1 MKFTATKSDLVK
13 ALTVLVKVLPKR
25 ALQPVLANVLLDVD
39 SYHASSVKAIA
50 TDLDNTLRLI
60 VPILSVEEIGSVSI
74 DAKHVLS
81 ALKTLPKSAEV
92 ITIEHDSIL
101 SSENFFGSIIFRSGS
116 SSFTSKTIAAN
127 DFPDMLV
134 VKDKAAT
141 TLSASELCAI
151 CEKVAFSASQID
163 YDSILGGVSFRQYEG
178 AGLEVAATDGSRL
191 TAYSPVRPVADKG
204 FDFILPVASVKLLQQ
219 LSKFN
224 DKKYSPAYVSVGT
237 EEFTGKVTFS
247 TPKGC
252 LTSNLIKGEYPRYT
266 ELFPSNLGGY
276 RILEKVGLL
285 AACEAV
291 IAKRE
296 DKHNALTIVG
306 LEVGSSDGE
315 FRSSLNGC
323 SSNPMP
329 ISLNANYLK
338 QWILANDCDEV
349 KIKVNDDK
357 ILSPVLLEGRQGDI
371 RHLIMPVSQTTRFD
385 QSTSKHVLK
394 EGWWM
399 KYQLT
404 KETQTA

>member
-1 MKFTATKSDLVK
+1 MKFTATKTDLVK
-13 ALTVLVKVLPKR
+13 ALTVLAKVLPKR
-25 ALQPVLANVLLDVD
+25 AVQPVLSNVLIDID
-39 SYHASSVKAIA
+39 SYHTSSMTAIA

-60 VPILSVEEIGSVSI
+60 VPILSVEEIGTVSI

-81 ALKTLPKSAEV
+81 ALKTLPKTAEV

-101 SSENFFGSIIFRSGS
+101 SSENFFGSITFRSGS
-116 SSFTSKTIAAN
+116 SSFTSKTIAAS

-141 TLSASELCAI
+141 TLSSSELCTI

-163 YDSILGGVSFRQYEG
+163 TNSVLGGVSFRQYEG
-178 AGLEVAATDGSRL
+178 AGLEVAASDRSRL
-191 TAYSPVRPVADKG
+191 TAYTPVRPVADKS
-204 FDFILPVASVKLLQQ
+204 FDFILPVASVKLLAQ

-237 EEFTGKVTFS
+237 EEFSGKVTFS

-266 ELFPSNLGGY
+266 ELFPTNLGGY

-285 AACEAV
+285 SACEAV
-291 IAKRE
+291 IAKKE
-296 DKHNALTIVG
+296 DRHNALTIVG
-306 LEVGSSDGE
+306 LEVGSTDGE

-323 SSNPMP
+323 SSNPVP

-338 QWILANDCDEV
+338 QWITANDCTEV

-357 ILSPVLLEGRQGDI
+357 ILSPVLLEGHQGDI

-385 QSTSKHVLK
+385 QSTSKHVLR
-394 EGWWM
+394 EGWWS
-399 KYQLT
+399 KYQLSN
-404 KETQTA
+404 QSV